1 MIFLSPMIQ
10 CHTELSPTSGVTWS
24 SSTTTV
30 LPSEEILFP
39 LFQLS
44 NNIIRTQI
52 YGSMMR
58 KICSHH
64 YKQQNTSKWLIREA
78 TQITLT
84 QNVTH
89 YCLNCTHVNYTRLL
103 ARLYTTL
110 KLVFHYQIR
119 YDTIPDAILMCA
131 RKPTWVSLIYRTEP
145 TTDISNKCWYEQTK
159 ISVLHRIFGTG
170 KLRQLG
176 YSVHVN

>member
-24 SSTTTV
+24 SSSTTV

-44 NNIIRTQI
+44 NNITRTQI

-119 YDTIPDAILMCA
+119 YDTRCYFNVRSKANMSQLNLPHGTDNRHI
-131 RKPTWVSLIYRTEP
+131 KQVLIWT
-145 TTDISNKCWYEQTK
+145 N
-159 ISVLHRIFGTG
+159 
-170 KLRQLG
+170 
-176 YSVHVN
+176 